1 MPAAVNNI
9 EQVIRQFIREEIA
22 PDCDVDKLA
31 NNESLLE
38 SGILDSFGIMLLL
51 PFIEDN
57 LRVKI
62 PADQLEPAN
71 FETLAA
77 IVELV
82 NRHQ

>member
-1 MPAAVNNI
+1 MVNKI
-9 EQVIRQFIREEIA
+9 EQVIRRFIREEIA
-22 PDCDVDKLA
+22 PDCDVDKLESD
-31 NNESLLE
+31 ESLLE

-57 LRVKI
+57 LRVNI
-62 PADQLEPAN
+62 PPDQLEPAN
-71 FETLAA
+71 FETLGS

>member
-1 MPAAVNNI
+1 MTANTI
-9 EQVIRQFIREEIA
+9 EQAIRRFVREQIA
-22 PDCDVDKLA
+22 PNCDVDKLA
-31 NNESLLE
+31 DNESLLE

-51 PFIEDN
+51 PFIEEN
-57 LRVKI
+57 LHVKI

-82 NRHQ
+82 NKHM